1 MHRRR
6 TLVIAVLMVVAVHA
20 WLIAIEVNP
29 LRGGGAWNQLWD
41 SDSYT
46 RLSRVLELHSTGAWF
61 DPTFRGAN
69 YPTGFALHWSRL
81 LDALLYGP
89 ARVVGAFMPFE
100 RALFVWA
107 VLLGPLLHAGAILVM
122 SWGTRP
128 FLRDG
133 QFLLLSAFLTAQR
146 GISYDFLPGL
156 VDHHFLQVFFLLAA
170 LALLLRA
177 PAETRRSGLLAGV
190 AAALAVWASVESVVI
205 AGAVAAGLALVWLL
219 DGTPVAARRLLRFAV
234 GATVTAAACLLLE
247 RPPSRLLELSYER
260 LSIVQVGLLAGL
272 AAVAALLV
280 AASGRAPAATA
291 ARRVAVGVVGGAL
304 VGAILLAAFPGLVRN
319 PYLATASV
327 IQERL
332 LPYIPAEQR
341 FLPTTP
347 DDAYNFVLELGPAL
361 LAIALGAW
369 ALAKGAVGEEER
381 TRFVVTCTASAVFVA
396 YAVYA
401 YRGIPFAAAAAAI
414 PWTESA
420 WRLWRRVREVPDGDS
435 SSRWLRMGVAA
446 GATAGHWAV
455 AAAVALLWMPVIVW
469 KNVPDCRW
477 DQLASAVPALSAPAP
492 GGSVLADVFAGPEIH
507 YRTGRPVIG
516 SPYHG
521 NGEGVEATYR
531 LFGSSPEASAGEL
544 ETRQVRWIALC
555 SATSGDLMNHI
566 QSQPWGLGS
575 GLLMGIAPP
584 GFAKVPL
591 PPELDGRF
599 LLYARRGGG

>member
-1 MHRRR
+1 MHRRT
-6 TLVIAVLMVVAVHA
+6 TLAIAVLMVVAVHA

-29 LRGGGAWNQLWD
+29 LRAGGAWNQLWD

-46 RLSRVLELHSTGAWF
+46 RLSRVLELRATGAWF

-89 ARVVGAFMPFE
+89 ARVVGAFVPFE

-156 VDHHFLQVFFLLAA
+156 VDHHSLQVFFLLATI
-170 LALLLRA
+170 ALLVRSPEA
-177 PAETRRSGLLAGV
+177 RRSGLLGGV
-190 AAALAVWASVESVVI
+190 TAALAVWASVESAVMV
-205 AGAVAAGLALVWLL
+205 GALGAGLAMAWLAE
-219 DGTPVAARRLLRFAV
+219 GSPASARRLLRFAS
-234 GATVTAAACLLLE
+234 AAMVTAAACLLLE

-260 LSIVQVGLLAGL
+260 LSIVQVGLLGGL
-272 AAVAALLV
+272 AAVAGLLV
-280 AASGRAPAATA
+280 AVSGRPVS
-291 ARRVAVGVVGGAL
+291 ARRSSRIAVA
-304 VGAILLAAFPGLVRN
+304 LAAGAAAGGLLLLVFPGLVRN

-332 LPYIPAEQR
+332 LPFIPAEQR

-369 ALAKGAVGEEER
+369 TLAKSVAGQEER
-381 TRFVVTCTASAVFVA
+381 TRLTVTCTASAVFVA

-401 YRGIPFAAAAAAI
+401 YRGIPLAAAAAAV
-414 PWTESA
+414 PWTEA
-420 WRLWRRVREVPDGDS
+420 TWRLWRRVREAPVEAQGDRW
-435 SSRWLRMGVAA
+435 SRVAVAA
-446 GATAGHWAV
+446 GATGGHWAV
-455 AAAVALLWMPVIVW
+455 GAAVALLWMPAIAW

-477 DQLASAVPALSAPAP
+477 DQLAAAVPALSAPAP
-492 GGSVLADVFAGPEIH
+492 GGAVLADVFAGPEIH

-521 NGEGVEATYR
+521 NGEGVDATYR
-531 LFGSSPEASAGEL
+531 LFGAPPEAAAREL
-544 ETRQVRWIALC
+544 EARHIDWVALC
-555 SATSGDLMNHI
+555 GSTSADLMNHI

-584 GFAKVPL
+584 GFAKVAL
-591 PPELDGRF
+591 PPELEGRF
-599 LLYARRGGG
+599 ILYARRGGG

>member
-1 MHRRR
+1 MHRRT
-6 TLVIAVLMVVAVHA
+6 TLAIAVLMVVAVHA

-29 LRGGGAWNQLWD
+29 LRARGAWNQLWD

-46 RLSRVLELHSTGAWF
+46 RLSRVLELRATGAWY

-69 YPTGFALHWSRL
+69 FPAGFALHWSRL

-156 VDHHFLQVFFLLAA
+156 VDHHSLQVFLLLATI
-170 LALLLRA
+170 ALLVRSPEA
-177 PAETRRSGLLAGV
+177 RRSGLLGGV
-190 AAALAVWASVESVVI
+190 TAALAVWASVESAVMV
-205 AGAVAAGLALVWLL
+205 GALGAGLAMVWLAE
-219 DGTPVAARRLLRFAV
+219 GSPASARRLLRFAAA
-234 GATVTAAACLLLE
+234 ATVTAAACLLLE

-260 LSIVQVGLLAGL
+260 LSIVQVGLLGGL
-272 AAVAALLV
+272 AAVAGLLV
-280 AASGRAPAATA
+280 AVSGRPITARGSSRIAVALAAGA
-291 ARRVAVGVVGGAL
+291 VAGG
-304 VGAILLAAFPGLVRN
+304 LLLLAFPGLVRN

-327 IQERL
+327 IQTRL
-332 LPYIPAEQR
+332 LPFIPAEQR

-347 DDAYNFVLELGPAL
+347 DDAYNFVLELGPAF

-369 ALAKGAVGEEER
+369 ALARGAAGQEER
-381 TRFVVTCTASAVFVA
+381 TRLTVTCTASAVFVA

-401 YRGIPFAAAAAAI
+401 YRGIPFAAAAAAV
-414 PWTESA
+414 PWTEAA
-420 WRLWRRVREVPDGDS
+420 WRLWRRVREAPGGARS
-435 SSRWLRMGVAA
+435 GRWARFAVAA
-446 GATAGHWAV
+446 GATGGHWAV
-455 AAAVALLWMPVIVW
+455 GAAVALLWMPAIAW
-469 KNVPDCRW
+469 RNVPDCRW
-477 DQLASAVPALSAPAP
+477 DQLATAVPALSAPAP
-492 GGSVLADVFAGPEIH
+492 GGAVLADVFAGPEIH

-531 LFGSSPEASAGEL
+531 LFGAPPEAAAREL
-544 ETRQVRWIALC
+544 EARQISWVALC
-555 SATSGDLMNHI
+555 GSTSADLMNHI

-584 GFAKVPL
+584 GFAKVAL
-591 PPELDGRF
+591 PPELEGRF
-599 LLYARRGGG
+599 ILYARRGGG